1 MLSDGCDKVLVV
13 LTRPKGYIKECRKSD
28 ILIARRIEKKY
39 PAVAR
44 ALVHRYKKY
53 NRSVK
58 LCEELEKQGR
68 AVILRPEHPLKS
80 MEKDV
85 KVLRRSWQEGYDLAA
100 ERMSEIKALFH

>member
-1 MLSDGCDKVLVV
+1 M
-13 LTRPKGYIKECRKSD
+13 
-28 ILIARRIEKKY
+28 
-39 PAVAR
+39 
-44 ALVHRYKKY
+44 
-53 NRSVK
+53 K

>member
-1 MLSDGCDKVLVV
+1 MPQVRHSDRAPD
-13 LTRPKGYIKECRKSD
+13 REEIS
-28 ILIARRIEKKY
+28 
-39 PAVAR
+39 VAR